1 MVFGYV
7 TVDKGEMLIKDFD
20 TYKAV
25 YCSLCKQLGKDYSFL
40 SRFILSYDCT
50 FYALLDI
57 SLSDECSGFCDG
69 RCKFNPLKK
78 CNYLKANEDS
88 LSKAAALSVITAYYK
103 LVDNI
108 RDGNIFTKAGCYL
121 VLPFF
126 SRWRKKA
133 RARYG
138 YIDDAVSV
146 MSNEQFDAE
155 KDARCLVDKASQ
167 PTATM
172 LATVLSHL
180 GKNDDDKKVCYNFG
194 YFLGKWI
201 YLCDAI
207 NDYDD
212 DLKHKSFNPYIIAYD
227 KDAKDHTDD
236 INSTLNYCLSQAFL
250 SYNFIKPKRFERII
264 ENIITKGLPKKQKSI
279 LYKETEK

>member
-1 MVFGYV
+1 MFGYV
-7 TVDKGEMLIKDFD
+7 TVDKSEMLMKDFE

-50 FYALLDI
+50 FYALIAL
-57 SLSDECSGFCDG
+57 SLKNSCNGFCTG

-78 CNYLKANEDS
+78 CNYLKSDNDV
-88 LSKAAALSVITAYYK
+88 LSQASALSVITAYYK
-103 LVDNI
+103 LIDNI
-108 RDGNIFTKAGCYL
+108 EDGGFFSRIGCYM

-133 RARYG
+133 KRRYPE
-138 YIDDAVSV
+138 IDAAVSK
-146 MSNEQFDAE
+146 MSHDQSVVEQD
-155 KDARCLVDKASQ
+155 DSCIVDKAAD

-172 LATVLSHL
+172 LATVMSLL
-180 GKNDDDKKVCYNFG
+180 DEQEDNKKIFHTFG

-201 YLCDAI
+201 YLCDAA

-212 DLKHKSFNPYIIAYD
+212 DFKHHSFNPYIIAFND
-227 KDAKDHTDD
+227 DIKSHVDD
-236 INSTLNYCLSQAFL
+236 INASLNNCLSQAML
-250 SYNFIKPKRFERII
+250 SYNFMKPKRFERII
-264 ENIITKGLPKKQKSI
+264 ENVLLIGLPKKQKSI
-279 LYKETEK
+279 LYKDLEK